1 MKNGLN
7 NPNNAPSESL
17 PRVIGATVCIA
28 GGYLHATAPTK
39 KKKGSDVYRLC
50 EDNACAATIAFSA
63 PLGPHATVKIQ
74 FSTGDGRLIDTLDPK
89 THDELPTKQTLEN
102 EQNTQEH
109 RGALPSDCL
118 SREGGFRRWK
128 NPDGTLT
135 VCAIA
140 SAKHWDTGRVVSGEP
155 PMYRFD
161 LLVEDADGPSD
172 VHLHYCF
179 DTTGKQLTDS
189 GGGIFFAGSV
199 RLEKWLKARSGGG
212 CGGGGS
218 SCSGVA
224 SAIPAAPASP
234 PPSPRPLFTHLFTN
248 PSTEITPADFDD
260 APVAPGDGT
269 VDPAAGLDPF
279 DSERPLADWTH
290 NELMLMLPTLDQ

>member
-1 MKNGLN
+1 M
-7 NPNNAPSESL
+7 
-17 PRVIGATVCIA
+17 CIA

-39 KKKGSDVYRLC
+39 KKTGSDVYRLC

-63 PLGPHATVKIQ
+63 PLGPHATVAIQ
-74 FSTGDGRLIDTLDPK
+74 FSTGDGRVIDTLDPK

-135 VCAIA
+135 VCAIT

-189 GGGIFFAGSV
+189 GGGIFYAGSV
-199 RLEKWLKARSGGG
+199 RLDKWLKARSDG
-212 CGGGGS
+212 CGS
-218 SCSGVA
+218 SCSCVA
-224 SAIPAAPASP
+224 SALAIPVAPASP
-234 PPSPRPLFTHLFTN
+234 PASPLSTHLFTN

-269 VDPAAGLDPF
+269 VGPAPVLDPF
-279 DSERPLADWTH
+279 DSELGDWTQD
-290 NELMLMLPTLDQ
+290 ELLMLLPALDQ